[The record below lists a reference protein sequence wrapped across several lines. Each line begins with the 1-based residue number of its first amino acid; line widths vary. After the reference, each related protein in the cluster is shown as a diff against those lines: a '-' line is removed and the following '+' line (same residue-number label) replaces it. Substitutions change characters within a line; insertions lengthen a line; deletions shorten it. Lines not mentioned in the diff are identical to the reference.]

1 MRKLTN
7 WLYHNR
13 IEIIL
18 LLIML
23 TALSWFGWL
32 SYGLIPPSL
41 LQQIFPTRTPP
52 KTFSGEEALKH
63 ALYQCN
69 LGPRPV
75 GSSAHR
81 QLQAYIARELISL
94 GWDVQR
100 QTFTYRNT
108 PVVNLIAAP
117 THELQ
122 PQAPIALIGAHYDTR
137 RRADNDPNHAL
148 RSQPVP
154 GANDGASGVAVLL
167 ELARSLDLEQVPYRV
182 RLAFFDAE
190 DNGQLDGW
198 DFIVGSTYM
207 AQNLTPETRPA
218 LVIVV
223 DMVGDSDQQLYMD
236 RNSDPQLSRQL
247 WQLAAKLGY
256 QQAFIPEFKW
266 SMLDDH
272 TPFARLGI
280 PAVDIIDFD
289 YPYWHT
295 TQDTCDKLSAES
307 LERVGRLVEAFLES
321 AKD

>member
-1 MRKLTN
+1 MRRLAD
-7 WLYHNR
+7 WLHHNQ

-18 LLIML
+18 LLILL

-32 SYGLIPPSL
+32 SYGLIPPSW
-41 LQQIFPTRTPP
+41 LQQIFPMRTLP

-69 LGPRPV
+69 LGPRPTN
-75 GSSAHR
+75 SEAHR
-81 QLQAYIARELISL
+81 QLQAYIVRELTSL
-94 GWDVQR
+94 GWDIQR
-100 QTFTYRNT
+100 QAFTYKDT
-108 PVVNLIAAP
+108 PGVNLIAAP
-117 THELQ
+117 AHEPH

-137 RRADNDPNHAL
+137 RQADNDPNPAL

-167 ELARSLDLEQVPYRV
+167 ELARSLDLERAPYRV

-190 DNGQLDGW
+190 DNGRLDGW

-207 AQNLTPETRPA
+207 AQNLTPETQPA

-223 DMVGDSDQQLYMD
+223 DMVGDLDQQLYMD
-236 RNSDPQLSRQL
+236 RNSDSQLSRQL
-247 WQLAAKLGY
+247 WQLAEKLGY
-256 QQAFIPEFKW
+256 QQAFIPQVKW
-266 SMLDDH
+266 AMLDDH
-272 TPFARLGI
+272 TPFAQLGI

-289 YPYWHT
+289 YPHWHT

-307 LERVGRLVEAFLES
+307 LERVGRTVEAFLEG
-321 AKD
+321 ANG